1 MLTRVAKTMASI
13 TTTSTKQ
20 LYILRHGQAT
30 HNPRAEVAKDNGCT
44 HEEFLEFMRQDDS
57 LDSPLTDLGKTQ
69 AENVYDQMVKNLSI
83 QLVVSSPLSRAIQTA
98 DLAMPV
104 VKNRVCVEDFREIS
118 GWLLNAKRRPTTELQ
133 KLFPQWKF
141 HYLPSEQ
148 DPLWT
153 AQLESL
159 EDCSERGY
167 KGLCWIMERPE
178 EAILLVCH
186 GGILR
191 YTMNDHGSV
200 RVVDGRNVEKMEGRH
215 VQARFGNC
223 ELRRYAIAW
232 EEEPDTERSTT
243 KRTIVLTEL
252 DQR

>member
-1 MLTRVAKTMASI
+1 MLSRAARTMA
-13 TTTSTKQ
+13 TSKKQ

-44 HEEFLEFMRQDDS
+44 HEEFLELMRQDDS
-57 LDSPLTDLGKTQ
+57 LDSALTDVGKSQ
-69 AENVYDQMVKNLSI
+69 ASNVYDQTVKSLEKSI
-83 QLVVSSPLSRAIQTA
+83 QLVVSSPLSRAIETA
-98 DLAMPV
+98 DLAIPLV
-104 VKNRVCVEDFREIS
+104 ENRVCVEYFREIS
-118 GWLLNAKRRPTTELQ
+118 GWLLNARRRPLSELQ

-141 HYLPSEQ
+141 HDLQSEQ
-148 DPLWT
+148 DALWT
-153 AQLESL
+153 TQLETQAA
-159 EDCSERGY
+159 CSERGY

-191 YTMNDHGSV
+191 YTMNDHDLV
-200 RVVDGRNVEKMEGRH
+200 RMIDGRVDEKTEGNSRD
-215 VQARFGNC
+215 VLGRFGNC
-223 ELRRYAIAW
+223 ELRRYSIAW
-232 EEEPDTERSTT
+232 EETDMENET